1 MSRLYDILLL
11 INNNEKVTQ
20 RMLADESGISLGA
33 VNSIVKNL
41 EEENYIVKAPNSK
54 SDYSLTRQGME
65 VLENF
70 IVENQN
76 RRISL
81 ESKKDQEGLSQA
93 VILADRVIGDFGKP
107 TGFLKIGEETVAKRI
122 LKLLEDLDLEEII
135 VVAGYK
141 SDYYKELA
149 LSFD

>member
-122 LKLLEDLDLEEII
+122 LKL
-135 VVAGYK
+135 
-141 SDYYKELA
+141 
-149 LSFD
+149 

>member
-54 SDYSLTRQGME
+54 SDYSLTKQGMK

-76 RRISL
+76 RRINL
-81 ESKKDQEGLSQA
+81 ESKKTKKACLRQ
-93 VILADRVIGDFGKP
+93 
-107 TGFLKIGEETVAKRI
+107 
-122 LKLLEDLDLEEII
+122 
-135 VVAGYK
+135 
-141 SDYYKELA
+141 
-149 LSFD
+149 